1 MEAFRLPGLKS
12 VFNLLRLIFR
22 SAEIDFSFGAQ
33 ISWAFLKVRNEG
45 LVA

>member
-1 MEAFRLPGLKS
+1 MEVFGLPGLKS

-33 ISWAFLKVRNEG
+33 ILGAFLKVRDDG
-45 LVA
+45 LVD

>member
-1 MEAFRLPGLKS
+1 MEVFRLLGLKS

-33 ISWAFLKVRNEG
+33 ILGAFLKVRDDG
-45 LVA
+45 LVD